1 MDETGGTAAKV
12 PLSFWVVAS
21 LGVLWNGFA
30 CLVYWLTATKNPST
44 MAQTPPAMAE
54 ALNHTPLWAMAAWG
68 LAVGAALAGSLLL
81 VLRRRW
87 AVTAFVASLGGLL
100 VLTIYQIAANM
111 PMSLV
116 QVVIIW
122 LVALFLLR
130 FSSSEAGKGLLR

>member
-1 MDETGGTAAKV
+1 MAELEKTAKV
-12 PLSFWVVAS
+12 PPSFWVVAG

-30 CLVYWLTATKNPST
+30 FMGYWLTATHDPAA
-44 MAQTPPAMAE
+44 MAQTPAEMVE
-54 ALNHTPLWAMAAWG
+54 ALNHTPDWAMSAWG

-87 AVTAFVASLGGLL
+87 AVPAFVVSLGGLL
-100 VLTIYQIAANM
+100 VLTIYQVAVQM
-111 PMSLV
+111 PMSV
-116 QVVIIW
+116 MQIIMIW

>member
-1 MDETGGTAAKV
+1 MGEAGKAAKV
-12 PLSFWVVAS
+12 PLSFWIVAG

-30 CLVYWLTATKNPST
+30 SLAFWLTATRNPSA

-54 ALNHTPLWAMAAWG
+54 ALDHTPLWAMAAWG

-87 AVTAFVASLGGLL
+87 AVPAFGLSLGGLL
-100 VLTIYQIAANM
+100 ILTIYQVAANM
-111 PMSLV
+111 PMNLF
-116 QVVIIW
+116 QVAMIW

-130 FSSSEAGKGLLR
+130 FSNSEADKGLLR